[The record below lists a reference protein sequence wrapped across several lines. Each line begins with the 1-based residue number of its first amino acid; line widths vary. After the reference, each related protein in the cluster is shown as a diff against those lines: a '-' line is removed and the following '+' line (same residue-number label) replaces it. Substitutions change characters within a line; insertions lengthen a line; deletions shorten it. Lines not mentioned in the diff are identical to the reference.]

1 MYAADQRFR
10 AYFDKIRPGLA
21 DYVSEALKAHAASF
35 ERPLV
40 NGYPK
45 AYCAFCGRLLNLSA

>member
-21 DYVSEALKAHAASF
+21 DYVSEALKAHAAS
-35 ERPLV
+35 L
-40 NGYPK
+40 
-45 AYCAFCGRLLNLSA
+45 